1 MAATASKGLL
11 YRGQVM
17 SLDPQ
22 AQQLND
28 VIAAV
33 NPAVLRMLSAR
44 GKAIYFPKLGVLAQG
59 AEAAGKDIN
68 ATVGIALEDEG
79 TPIALPS
86 IAKSLNLPVADS
98 FAYAPSPGRA
108 DIRKLWRE
116 MLLKKNPG
124 LAGKAFGTPVV
135 TAALTHGLSMAGYL
149 FTEEGDTVI
158 LPDLYWENYD
168 LVFSLAYGAALS
180 TFRTYTDEGGFDVA
194 ALRAKLAGPVGK
206 KVVLLNF
213 PNNPSGY
220 TPTLAE
226 AKAIVLALTA
236 EAERGSAVVVL
247 IDDAYFGLVF
257 EAGVLGESIFADLAD
272 AHPNLLAV
280 KIDGATKED
289 YVWGFRVGFL
299 TFGIKGSTPALYEAL
314 EAKTG
319 GAIRGNISNSPNPA
333 QSALVR
339 AWKSGEYDAE
349 KADKYNLLR
358 TRYQTVRQVLD
369 AHPEYREQFVALP
382 FNSGYFMCV
391 KPTKADAEALRKKLL
406 ADYSTGTINFGGTL
420 RVAFSATPTAKL
432 PTLFENLYRA
442 AKELSS

>member
-1 MAATASKGLL
+1 
-11 YRGQVM
+11 M
-17 SLDPQ
+17 SIDPQ

-28 VIAAV
+28 VISAA

-44 GKAIYFPKLGVLAQG
+44 GKAIYFPKLGVLSQG
-59 AEAAGKDIN
+59 AEAAGKEIN
-68 ATVGIALEDEG
+68 ATVGIALEDSG
-79 TPIALPS
+79 APIALPS
-86 IAKSLNLPVADS
+86 IAQSLTLPPADA
-98 FAYAPSPGRA
+98 FPYAPSPGRA

-124 LAGKAFGTPVV
+124 LAGKSFGQPVV
-135 TAALTHGLSMAGYL
+135 TAALTHGLSMSGYL
-149 FTEEGDTVI
+149 FTDADDTVI

-168 LVFSLAYGAALS
+168 LVFGLAYGAGLK
-180 TFRTYTDEGGFDVA
+180 TFRTYNDKGGFDVDALKA
-194 ALRAKLAGPVGK
+194 ALAGPVGK

-220 TPTLAE
+220 TPTIAE
-226 AKAIVLALTA
+226 GLAIVQALTA

-257 EAGVLGESIFADLAD
+257 EEGVMPESIFVALAD

-299 TFGIKGSTPALYEAL
+299 TYGIKGGTPALYDAL

-339 AWKSGEYDAE
+339 AWKSGDYDRE

-358 TRYQTVRQVLD
+358 KRYETVREVL
-369 AHPEYREQFVALP
+369 ATHPEYAEEFVPLP
-382 FNSGYFMCV
+382 FNSGYFMCIR
-391 KPTKADAEALRKKLL
+391 PTRVDAEALRKKLL
-406 ADYSTGTINFGGTL
+406 AEYSTGTINFGGTL

-432 PTLFENLYRA
+432 PTLFENIYKA
-442 AKELSS
+442 SKSM